1 MFNNE
6 KICISPNECAKSIY
20 CLRSLDVAVL
30 IGARQYLAVESD
42 YAFLSARN
50 TAVNYFFARSFE
62 SIGCGAE
69 NSCLKGFNA
78 GTVTFA
84 AAFGITDCNKK
95 EFERRVRALSILL
108 CSSSSFVFDYCE
120 GEYRYSYISD
130 ILNLS
135 GFRIYEHLMSGRM
148 NNNYLYDYNIRNPK
162 RQIKVSD
169 DFRLVLAVKK

>member
-30 IGARQYLAVESD
+30 IGARQFLAVESD

-50 TAVNYFFARSFE
+50 RAVKYFFAKSFE
-62 SIGCGAE
+62 SIGYGAE
-69 NSCLKGFNA
+69 NSCLKDFNA
-78 GTVTFA
+78 GAVTFA
-84 AAFGITDCNKK
+84 SAFGITDCDKK
-95 EFERRVRALSILL
+95 EFERRVRALSVLL
-108 CSSSSFVFDYCE
+108 CKGSSFVFDYCE
-120 GEYRYSYISD
+120 GEYLYSYISE
-130 ILNLS
+130 ILSLS

>member
-6 KICISPNECAKSIY
+6 KISISPNECAKSIY

-30 IGARQYLAVESD
+30 IGARQFLAVESD

-50 TAVNYFFARSFE
+50 RAVKYFFAESFE
-62 SIGCGAE
+62 SIGYGAE

-78 GTVTFA
+78 GAVTFA
-84 AAFGITDCNKK
+84 SAFGITECDKK
-95 EFERRVRALSILL
+95 EFERRVRALSVLL
-108 CSSSSFVFDYCE
+108 CKGSSFVFDYCE
-120 GEYRYSYISD
+120 GEYLYSYISE
-130 ILNLS
+130 ILSLS

-148 NNNYLYDYNIRNPK
+148 NNNYLYAYNIRNPK

-169 DFRLVLAVKK
+169 DLRLVLAVKK